1 MVVPFYTM
9 YYVVVPVCMDQD
21 HDHVVKFRLLDI
33 GEGWPVSFVGYPV
46 LVDKSFWVFI
56 HLVCLTR
63 DKL

>member
-1 MVVPFYTM
+1 
-9 YYVVVPVCMDQD
+9 MDQD

-33 GEGWPVSFVGYPV
+33 GEGWPVSFFGYPV
-46 LVDKSFWVFI
+46 LVDKSVWVFI